1 MRLALIKAIKIAG
14 GQCALAEKL
23 GVAQCTISAWV
34 NRNKKAPPPE
44 YVLQIEAMT
53 GVSRYEL
60 RPDVFGKHGKEA

>member
-1 MRLALIKAIKIAG
+1 MRVALIKAIQIAG

-53 GVSRYEL
+53 GVSRHEL